1 MVAGAGSTRPGGND
15 GTLAVVDGFRGL
27 RGVPVVPAHCSAAE
41 PTVPEAVARLRAE
54 GHRRVAVATRLL
66 APGRFT
72 RALAW
77 CGAWAVSEP
86 VADHPRIARLV
97 ADRYAAARR
106 GPGPLEQIHHC
117 E

>member
-54 GHRRVAVATRLL
+54 GHRRVEVATRLL

-72 RALAW
+72 RAGVVRGVGGV
-77 CGAWAVSEP
+77 GAGRRPSTDRTAGGGQVRGGAERP
-86 VADHPRIARLV
+86 RTPGADSSL
-97 ADRYAAARR
+97 
-106 GPGPLEQIHHC
+106 
-117 E
+117 